1 VKITENAIVGITAIF
16 TNRLRSLLTMLGIV
30 IGVAAVVGTI
40 AVGEGARTLILEE
53 VEKVGGR
60 TLFIVERHSWIKR
73 GDRWIRNPSREYLTR
88 DDALAIETL
97 APSVKEITPE
107 IINDVHATT
116 ERDSQ
121 RYIMEATIPSFT
133 ESQNWLLDFGRFLS
147 KEDMTTWKK
156 VAVIGAKVWEEMF
169 NRINPIGHEI
179 RLGRERFTVIGV
191 MEERG
196 TAFGDF
202 DRDREIIV
210 PLTTAQQRFRGN
222 DRVDIFWGKAKSYE
236 VADEAV
242 EETKKILLRRHNDEE
257 FFEIQ
262 SVKGALEQINKI
274 ILIIKVM
281 LGGTAAIA
289 LLVGG
294 VGIMNMML
302 VSVTERT
309 REIGLRKAIGA
320 KNRDILFQFL
330 IEAIILC
337 LFGGMVGILAG
348 YGLGAGLSK
357 IISGIIKVVQWPF
370 TVSFRSI
377 LLAVSAS
384 ASIGIFFGLYPARKA
399 SRLQPV
405 EALRYE

>member
-1 VKITENAIVGITAIF
+1 MKITENTIVGLTAIF
-16 TNRLRSLLTMLGIV
+16 INRLRSILTMLGIV

-40 AVGEGARTLILEE
+40 AVGEGARTLIMEE

-60 TLFIVERHSWIKR
+60 TLFVVERHSWIKS
-73 GDRWIRNPSREYLTR
+73 GNKWIRNPSREYLTR
-88 DDALAIETL
+88 DDALAIEAL

-107 IINDVHATT
+107 IIQNIHVTS
-116 ERDSQ
+116 ERYSQ
-121 RYIMEATIPSFT
+121 GYLMEATIPSFT

-147 KEDMTTWKK
+147 SEDMSTWKK

-169 NRINPIGHEI
+169 NKVNPIGHEI

-202 DRDREIIV
+202 DRDREVII

-222 DRVDIFWGKAKSYE
+222 DRVDMFWGKAKSFE
-236 VADEAV
+236 VADQAV
-242 EETKKILLRRHNDEE
+242 NEVKKILLRRHNDEE

-262 SVKGALEQINKI
+262 SVKGALDQINKI
-274 ILIIKVM
+274 ILIIKIM

-337 LFGGMVGILAG
+337 LFGGVTGILVG

-357 IISGIIKVVQWPF
+357 IISGLIKVVEWPF
-370 TVSFRSI
+370 TVSIQSI
-377 LLAVSAS
+377 LLAVGAS

-399 SRLQPV
+399 AKLQPV

>member
-1 VKITENAIVGITAIF
+1 MKITENAIVGLTAIF
-16 TNRLRSLLTMLGIV
+16 TNRLRSFLTMLGIV
-30 IGVAAVVGTI
+30 IGVAAVIGTI

-60 TLFIVERHSWIKR
+60 TLFIVERHSWIKK
-73 GDRWIRNPSREYLTR
+73 GDRWIRNPSREYLTQ
-88 DDALAIETL
+88 DDALAIEAL

-107 IINDVHATT
+107 IIRDIHTT
-116 ERDSQ
+116 SGRDHQ
-121 RYIMEATIPSFT
+121 TYLMEATIPSFT
-133 ESQNWLLDFGRFLS
+133 DSQNWLLDFGRFLS
-147 KEDMTTWKK
+147 NEDMSTWKK
-156 VAVIGAKVWEEMF
+156 VAIIGAKVWEEMF
-169 NRINPIGHEI
+169 NKINPIGREI

-202 DRDREIIV
+202 DRDREIII

-222 DRVDIFWGKAKSYE
+222 DRVDIFWGKAKSFE
-236 VADEAV
+236 LADRAV
-242 EETKKILLRRHNDEE
+242 NETKKILLRRHNDEE

-262 SVKGALEQINKI
+262 SVKGALDQINKV
-274 ILIIKVM
+274 ILVVKVI

-337 LFGGMVGILAG
+337 LFGGIMGILVG

-357 IISGIIKVVQWPF
+357 IISGMIKVVEWPF
-370 TVSFRSI
+370 TVSIQSI
-377 LLAVSAS
+377 LLAIGGS

-399 SRLQPV
+399 ARLQPV

>member
-1 VKITENAIVGITAIF
+1 MKITENAIVGLTAIF
-16 TNRLRSLLTMLGIV
+16 TNRLRSILTMLGIV

-60 TLFIVERHSWIKR
+60 TLFIVERHSWIKS
-73 GDRWIRNPSREYLTR
+73 GNKWIRNPSREYLTI
-88 DDALAIETL
+88 DDALAIEAL

-107 IINDVHATT
+107 IIRDIHATS
-116 ERDSQ
+116 ERYSQ
-121 RYIMEATIPSFT
+121 SYLMEATIPSFT
-133 ESQNWLLDFGRFLS
+133 DSQNWLLDFGRFLS
-147 KEDMTTWKK
+147 KEDMSAWKK

-169 NRINPIGHEI
+169 NKVNPIGREI

-222 DRVDIFWGKAKSYE
+222 DRVDMFWGKAKSFE
-236 VADEAV
+236 VADQAV
-242 EETKKILLRRHNDEE
+242 NEVRKILLRRHNDEE

-262 SVKGALEQINKI
+262 SVKGALDQINKI

-337 LFGGMVGILAG
+337 LFGGVTGILVG

-357 IISGIIKVVQWPF
+357 IISGFIKVVEWPF
-370 TVSFRSI
+370 TVSIHSI
-377 LLAVSAS
+377 LLAVGAS

-399 SRLQPV
+399 AKLQPV